1 MKNIKFSIITVC
13 YNSERTIERTIQG
26 VLEQTY
32 EDYEYLI
39 IDGASTDGTLDIV
52 NKYKDKFGE
61 KLLVVSEPDNGIYD
75 AMNKGISKASGDI
88 IGIIN
93 SDDYYEPDTLEKIV
107 EVYEK
112 DHENPLSIYYGA
124 DRALMDGKEYSIG
137 FHHADF
143 LDKSMISHP
152 SCFVTKETYDTMGV
166 FDTKYSCVADYDMML
181 KFKHSGKVKFVPVY
195 AVLANFSLGGTCSTD
210 KAYLEL
216 LDLKVAYGMRTKA
229 SVDWEKFLGKCSK
242 IFRKT
247 LGIFVR

>member
-1 MKNIKFSIITVC
+1 MKFSIITVC
-13 YNSERTIERTIQG
+13 YNSEKTIERTIQG

-32 EDYEYLI
+32 DNYEYII

-52 NKYKDKFGE
+52 NKYKDSFKD
-61 KLLVVSEPDNGIYD
+61 KLKVVSEPDNGIYD
-75 AMNKGISKASGDI
+75 AMNKGISMATGDI

-93 SDDYYEPDTLEKIV
+93 SDDFYENDSLEKIV
-107 EVYEK
+107 AAYEQ

-124 DRALMDGKEYSIG
+124 DRALLDGKEYSIG
-137 FHHADF
+137 FQNAEF
-143 LDKSMISHP
+143 LDNSMISHP
-152 SCFVTKETYDTMGV
+152 SCFVTKETYDTMGA

-181 KFKHSGKVKFVPVY
+181 RFKHSGKVKFVPVY

-216 LDLKVAYGMRTKA
+216 LDLKVAYGMRTKT

-242 IFRKT
+242 IFRKI
-247 LGIFVR
+247 LGIFSRK